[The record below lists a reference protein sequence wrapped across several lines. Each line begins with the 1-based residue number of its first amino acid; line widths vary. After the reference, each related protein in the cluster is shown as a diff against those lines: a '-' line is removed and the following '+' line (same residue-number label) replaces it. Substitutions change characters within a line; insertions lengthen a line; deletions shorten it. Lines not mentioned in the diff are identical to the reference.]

1 MQPIVTDGVA
11 WSVGLSVGGCVTIVC
26 RAKTAEPAELSFG
39 VWTRLGPRKYVLDGV
54 HIGVTWRIRLNRP
67 CVAAMQPFC
76 QITLTTCYTYTP

>member
-1 MQPIVTDGVA
+1 MRPIDTDRVA

-26 RAKTAEPAELSFG
+26 PAKTAETVELSFG
-39 VWTRLGPRKYVLDGV
+39 MWTRLGPRKHVLDGV
-54 HIGVTWRIRLNRP
+54 HIGVTWRIRLNGP